1 MDDYIEISRETQRQ
15 TGGTSFRN
23 HKNRHIEFGSSWFPE
38 VGRTKVQAN
47 SAVTVIIEHIE
58 LDLFCELQ
66 KALSSSSDLKYHRGS
81 APPLGHALVA

>member
-38 VGRTKVQAN
+38 EGRTKVQAN
-47 SAVTVIIEHIE
+47 SAVTVIIESVE
-58 LDLFCELQ
+58 LHSFCELQ
-66 KALSSSSDLKYHRGS
+66 TRAPSSSSDLRAPSSSSDLK
-81 APPLGHALVA
+81 